1 MPATAPTVGASAGK
15 ARWLSHPCTIGVQAN
30 AAHYVMANKQTNT
43 PAPAATPAKAAA
55 KAPAALALPAASVVA
70 SPAKGRTTTMAGAVG
85 ATYAV
90 ACTLPATAG
99 TGAAGAPNTVLL
111 PYQLPAW
118 AGKAGAPVTVVVAST
133 APNWLGRNG
142 HPLQCTV
149 YHSPAGCVVV
159 QPHAKG
165 VQVNAYPQMPGHNAP
180 IAVHGMQA
188 ATQAAS

>member
-1 MPATAPTVGASAGK
+1 M
-15 ARWLSHPCTIGVQAN
+15 AN
-30 AAHYVMANKQTNT
+30 AQNKPTT
-43 PAPAATPAKAAA
+43 APAAAASKPASKPA
-55 KAPAALALPAASVVA
+55 APAALALPAASVVA
-70 SPAKGRTTTMAGAVG
+70 SPAKGRTSTMAGAVG

-90 ACTLPATAG
+90 ACTMPATAG
-99 TGAAGAPNTVLL
+99 TGAAGQPASTTVLL

-118 AGKAGAPVTVVVAST
+118 AGKPGAPVTVVVAST

-165 VQVNAYPQMPGHNAP
+165 VQVNAYPQMPGNPAP

-188 ATQAAS
+188 ATQAQA